1 MLVKVAN
8 ADGTLPFYE
17 VVFDE
22 LRDSG
27 YVLPKSIF
35 DRCTLTIYMYS
46 NLRAEQR
53 MYASARWMYGSVAV
67 EHVRRSNACSVV
79 FVLLLSASVA
89 ACMLAA
95 DSL

>member
-27 YVLPKSIF
+27 YVLPESIF
-35 DRCTLTIYMYS
+35 DRCTLTMYS

-53 MYASARWMYGSVAV
+53 IYASARWMYGSVAV
-67 EHVRRSNACSVV
+67 EHVRRSNACSVF